1 MQDSDT
7 CPSVD
12 VLVIGGGVMGASLA
26 TWLRLCDPSVSVALV
41 ERDTTWTSASS
52 ALSAASIRQ
61 QFTTAVNIEIS
72 RQSLALL
79 RTAADWLSVEGD
91 RPDLGFYEGGY
102 LILAGAEGAPVLR
115 QAHAIQQA
123 HAADVALFSPAQ
135 LRARFP
141 WLHVRDLQ
149 LGSLG
154 LSGEGWFDGYR
165 LLSALTAKARHLG
178 VHMVRGEVVSMMRDG
193 RSVRDVRLAD
203 GRGWSAGVVVNAAGP
218 WARGVA
224 SMAGLEVPVAAN
236 RRTVFVLDCPT
247 PLPSCPLIVD
257 TSGFW
262 LRPDGPYFIGG
273 VVPTD
278 DAADLPLEPDLA
290 QFEDSFWPALAHRI
304 PAFEA
309 VKVVRAWAGYYE
321 INTFDHNGLVGLHPE
336 SDNFFLMNGFSGHGI
351 QQAPAVGRALAERIL
366 TGAYRSLD
374 LAALSPSRVQHG
386 APLTELAIIG

>member
-135 LRARFP
+135 LHARFP

-224 SMAGLEVPVAAN
+224 SMAYSAALQRKRYNECTARVFN
-236 RRTVFVLDCPT
+236 RATVFTHDC
-247 PLPSCPLIVD
+247 CAY
-257 TSGFW
+257 
-262 LRPDGPYFIGG
+262 GP
-273 VVPTD
+273 
-278 DAADLPLEPDLA
+278 
-290 QFEDSFWPALAHRI
+290 
-304 PAFEA
+304 
-309 VKVVRAWAGYYE
+309 
-321 INTFDHNGLVGLHPE
+321 
-336 SDNFFLMNGFSGHGI
+336 
-351 QQAPAVGRALAERIL
+351 
-366 TGAYRSLD
+366 
-374 LAALSPSRVQHG
+374 
-386 APLTELAIIG
+386 PLTSHDPPVRYSYAVTPPNGVAPDKPPNGRC